1 MKLENTLYEPTAVT
15 KIHPI
20 KDHVLVSEMNF
31 AERFTATGIIILN
44 DNGKSEGIRPR
55 WGRVYAVGPDQTDVQ
70 VGQWVLVAHGRWTR
84 GSQITENGATITIRR
99 ICNDDMLLVSDT
111 QPLDETFS
119 TAVSAPAKSR

>member
-1 MKLENTLYEPTAVT
+1 
-15 KIHPI
+15 
-20 KDHVLVSEMNF
+20 MNF
-31 AERFTATGIIILN
+31 AERFTSNGIIILN

-55 WGRVYAVGPDQTDVQ
+55 WGKVYAVGPDQTDVQ

-84 GSQITENGATITIRR
+84 GSQISENGETITIRR

-119 TAVSAPAKSR
+119 TAVSAPAKTR